1 MKKAKYIFVFFLL
14 FSFLTKANAA
24 TLTDEEHNRLKIIF
38 SDARISVMSDEE
50 AQKFLSYDLE
60 NTKKVSKY
68 FKVTE
73 TANGTTSKEVTKDE
87 AENAFEQAQTTRAAA
102 HKTSYK
108 NVQITSTNM
117 GNNKHSV
124 TLINRWLV
132 TPKMKSFDVMAMR
145 TDDASVIAGSQDGV
159 QTYWAASNGDYQH
172 IYYSYNGRNMVIKD
186 NGFGISMNLVDDA
199 SYFES
204 DITANVNAQTEFA
217 KVFGT
222 YQHAVY
228 KVTLAQSQAYLI
240 SHNGLGEVLNFASSV
255 RDKYD
260 GMQGVSIELE

>member
-24 TLTDEEHNRLKIIF
+24 TLTDEEYNRLKIIF

-68 FKVTE
+68 YKVTE

-87 AENAFEQAQTTRAAA
+87 AENAFEQAQTTRSTV
-102 HKTSYK
+102 HTTSYK

-117 GNNKHSV
+117 GNNIHSI
-124 TLINRWLV
+124 TLINKWLV

-145 TDDASVIAGSQDGV
+145 TDDANVMAGTQSGTQV
-159 QTYWAASNGDYQH
+159 YWNGDYG
-172 IYYSYNGRNMVIKD
+172 YVNYTYNGKNMVIKD
-186 NGFGISMNLVDDA
+186 NGFGISMNLVDNS

-204 DITANVNAQTEFA
+204 DITANVTAQTEFA

>member
-24 TLTDEEHNRLKIIF
+24 TLTDEEYNRLKIIF

-68 FKVTE
+68 YKVTE

-87 AENAFEQAQTTRAAA
+87 AENAFEQAQTTRSTV
-102 HKTSYK
+102 HTTSYK

-117 GNNKHSV
+117 GNNIHSV
-124 TLINRWLV
+124 TLINKWLV

-145 TDDASVIAGSQDGV
+145 TDDASVIAESQNGTQVYWNGSYGYV
-159 QTYWAASNGDYQH
+159 N
-172 IYYSYNGRNMVIKD
+172 YSYNGRNMVIKD
-186 NGFGISMNLVDDA
+186 NGFGISMNLVDDS

-204 DITANVNAQTEFA
+204 DITAEVVAQTEFA

-240 SHNGLGEVLNFASSV
+240 SHNGLGEVLNFTSSV

>member
-24 TLTDEEHNRLKIIF
+24 TLTDEEYNRLKIIF

-50 AQKFLSYDLE
+50 AQKFLSYNLE

-68 FKVTE
+68 YKVTE

-87 AENAFEQAQTTRAAA
+87 AENAFEEAQTTRSTV
-102 HKTSYK
+102 HTTSYK
-108 NVQITSTNM
+108 NVQITSTKID
-117 GNNKHSV
+117 GSTYSV
-124 TLINRWLV
+124 TLINKWLV

-145 TDDASVIAGSQDGV
+145 TDDSYIVAGSQSGTQMYWDGNYGYV
-159 QTYWAASNGDYQH
+159 D
-172 IYYSYNGRNMVIKD
+172 YSYNGKNMVIKN
-186 NGFGISMNLVDDA
+186 NGFGISMNLVDSG

-204 DITANVNAQTEFA
+204 DITATAIAQTEFA

>member
-68 FKVTE
+68 YKVTE
-73 TANGTTSKEVTKDE
+73 TANGTISKEVTKDE
-87 AENAFEQAQTTRAAA
+87 AENAFEQAQTTRSSV
-102 HKTSYK
+102 HETSYK
-108 NVQITSTNM
+108 NIRITSTNM
-117 GNNKHSV
+117 GNNIHSV
-124 TLINRWLV
+124 TLANRWLV
-132 TPKMKSFDVMAMR
+132 TPKMKSFDVMGMR
-145 TDDASVIAGSQDGV
+145 TDDASVIAGTQSGTQV
-159 QTYWAASNGDYQH
+159 YWDGDYG
-172 IYYSYNGRNMVIKD
+172 YVNYSYNGRNMVIKD
-186 NGFGISMNLVDDA
+186 NGFGISMNLVDSG

-240 SHNGLGEVLNFASSV
+240 SHNGLGEVLNFTSSV